1 MWRLI
6 RNQLIFPLIKE
17 ICIEENI
24 TFIEEPS
31 RGMFGV
37 MIFPNEK
44 KYFVKDVNFNLNC
57 VSSVRITK
65 NKALTSYF
73 LDYFGYNVPKYTM
86 VYSENKCRKY
96 GLEDNLA
103 KGKEFAKALGY
114 PLILKINDSSK
125 GQGIYK
131 VYEEKELV
139 EKAQDILLQVN
150 TFQIQKYYDYND
162 YRIVVLGNKIISAYQ
177 RIPLYVIGDGVSSV
191 KRLLEQKQ
199 ESFIKAGRDT
209 ILNVYDKDI
218 ENNLL
223 KLGYNLES
231 VLSNGEKC
239 ELRFISNLSAGGEC
253 IELTDKIHK
262 DYAELGIKIAHDL
275 NLHLCGIDIMCPDIS
290 KRMENYVVL
299 EVNSSPGLDN
309 YAYSGKKQELYVKEL
324 YRKVILYIQDAIMI

>member
-1 MWRLI
+1 MI

-17 ICIEENI
+17 ICMEENI

-37 MIFPNEK
+37 MIFPNAK
-44 KYFVKDVNFNLNC
+44 KYFLKDVNFNLNYT
-57 VSSVRITK
+57 SSVRITK

-73 LDYFGYNVPKYTM
+73 LDFFGYNVPEYTM

-114 PLILKINDSSK
+114 PVILKINDSSK
-125 GQGIYK
+125 GQGIFK
-131 VYEEKELV
+131 VYAEKELV
-139 EKAQDILLQVN
+139 EKAQDILSSIN

-162 YRIVVLGNKIISAYQ
+162 YRIVVLGDKIISAYQ
-177 RIPLYVIGDGVSSV
+177 RIPLCVVGDGENSI

-199 ESFIKAGRDT
+199 ERFIKAGRDT
-209 ILNVYDKDI
+209 IINVCDEDI
-218 ENNLL
+218 KNNLL

-239 ELRFISNLSAGGEC
+239 ELRYISNLSAGGEC
-253 IELTDKIHK
+253 IDLTDKIHK
-262 DYAELGIKIAHDL
+262 DYAELGIKIAQDL

-290 KRMENYVVL
+290 KKMKNYIIL

-309 YAYSGKKQELYVKEL
+309 YAYSGKRQELYVKEL
-324 YRKVILYIQDAIMI
+324 YRKVILYIRDTVMR

>member
-1 MWRLI
+1 MI
-6 RNQLIFPLIKE
+6 RDQLIFPLIKE
-17 ICIEENI
+17 ICLEENI
-24 TFIEEPS
+24 TFMEEPS

-37 MIFPNEK
+37 MIFPNGK
-44 KYFVKDVNFNLNC
+44 KYFVKDVNFNLNY
-57 VSSVRITK
+57 VSSVRITR

-73 LDYFGYNVPKYTM
+73 LELFGYNVPKYTM

-96 GLEDNLA
+96 GLQDNLA

-131 VYEEKELV
+131 VYDEKELV
-139 EKAQDILLQVN
+139 EKAQDILLEVN

-177 RIPLYVIGDGVSSV
+177 RIPLYVIGDGVNSV

-209 ILNVYDKDI
+209 IINVYDKDI
-218 ENNLL
+218 ENNLV
-223 KLGYNLES
+223 KLGYSLES
-231 VLSNGEKC
+231 VLDKGKIC
-239 ELRFISNLSAGGEC
+239 KLRYISNLSAGGEC

-262 DYAELGIKIAHDL
+262 DYAELGVKIAQDL
-275 NLHLCGIDIMCPDIS
+275 NLHLCGIDIMCSDIS
-290 KRMENYVVL
+290 KGMKNYVVL

-309 YAYSGKKQELYVKEL
+309 YAFSGKQQELYVKEL
-324 YRKVILYIQDAIMI
+324 YRKVVLYIQDEIMA

>member
-1 MWRLI
+1 MI
-6 RNQLIFPLIKE
+6 RDQLIFPLIKE
-17 ICIEENI
+17 ICMEENI
-24 TFIEEPS
+24 TFIEETS

-37 MIFPNEK
+37 MIFPNAK
-44 KYFVKDVNFNLNC
+44 KYFVKDVNFNLNY

-73 LDYFGYNVPKYTM
+73 LDLFGYNVPKYTM
-86 VYSENKCRKY
+86 VYSEYKCKKY

-131 VYEEKELV
+131 VYDEKELV
-139 EKAQDILLQVN
+139 EKAQDILLEVN

-177 RIPLYVIGDGVSSV
+177 RIPLYVIGDGVNSV

-209 ILNVYDKDI
+209 IINVYDKDI
-218 ENNLL
+218 ENNLV
-223 KLGYNLES
+223 KLGYSLES
-231 VLSNGEKC
+231 VLDKGKIC
-239 ELRFISNLSAGGEC
+239 KLRYISNLSAGGEC

-262 DYAELGIKIAHDL
+262 DYAELGVKIAQDL
-275 NLHLCGIDIMCPDIS
+275 NLHLCGIDIMCSDIS
-290 KRMENYVVL
+290 KGMKNYVVL

-309 YAYSGKKQELYVKEL
+309 YAFSGKQQELYVKEL
-324 YRKVILYIQDAIMI
+324 YRKVVLYIQDEIMA

>member
-1 MWRLI
+1 MI
-6 RNQLIFPLIKE
+6 RDQLIFPLIKE
-17 ICIEENI
+17 ICMEENI
-24 TFIEEPS
+24 TFIEETS

-37 MIFPNEK
+37 MIFPNAK
-44 KYFVKDVNFNLNC
+44 KYFVKDVNFNLNY

-73 LDYFGYNVPKYTM
+73 LDLFGYNVPKYTM
-86 VYSENKCRKY
+86 VYSEYKCKKY

-131 VYEEKELV
+131 VYDEKVLV
-139 EKAQDILLQVN
+139 ENAQDILLEVN

-177 RIPLYVIGDGVSSV
+177 RIPLYVIGDGVNSV

-209 ILNVYDKDI
+209 IINVYDKDI
-218 ENNLL
+218 ENNLV
-223 KLGYNLES
+223 KLGYSLES
-231 VLSNGEKC
+231 VLDKGKIC
-239 ELRFISNLSAGGEC
+239 KLRYISNLSAGGEC

-262 DYAELGIKIAHDL
+262 DYAELGVKIAQDL
-275 NLHLCGIDIMCPDIS
+275 NLHLCGIDIMCSDIS
-290 KRMENYVVL
+290 KGMKNYVVL

-309 YAYSGKKQELYVKEL
+309 YAFSGKQQELYVKEL
-324 YRKVILYIQDAIMI
+324 YRKVVLYIQDEIMA

>member
-1 MWRLI
+1 M
-6 RNQLIFPLIKE
+6 
-17 ICIEENI
+17 EENI
-24 TFIEEPS
+24 TFIEETS

-37 MIFPNEK
+37 MIFPNAK
-44 KYFVKDVNFNLNC
+44 KYFVKDVNFNLNY

-73 LDYFGYNVPKYTM
+73 LDLFGYNVPKYTM
-86 VYSENKCRKY
+86 VYSEYKCKKY

-131 VYEEKELV
+131 VYDEKELV
-139 EKAQDILLQVN
+139 EKAQDILLEVN

-177 RIPLYVIGDGVSSV
+177 RIPLYVIGDGVNSV

-209 ILNVYDKDI
+209 IINVYDKDI
-218 ENNLL
+218 ENNLV
-223 KLGYNLES
+223 KLGYSLES
-231 VLSNGEKC
+231 VLDKGKIC
-239 ELRFISNLSAGGEC
+239 KLRYISNLSAGGEC

-262 DYAELGIKIAHDL
+262 DYAELGVKIAQDL
-275 NLHLCGIDIMCPDIS
+275 NLHLCGIDIMCSDIS
-290 KRMENYVVL
+290 KGMKNYVVL

-309 YAYSGKKQELYVKEL
+309 YAFSGKQQELYVKEL
-324 YRKVILYIQDAIMI
+324 YRKVVLYIQDEIMA

>member
-1 MWRLI
+1 M
-6 RNQLIFPLIKE
+6 
-17 ICIEENI
+17 EENI
-24 TFIEEPS
+24 TFIEETS

-37 MIFPNEK
+37 MIFPNAK
-44 KYFVKDVNFNLNC
+44 KYFVKDVNFNLNY

-73 LDYFGYNVPKYTM
+73 LDLFGYNVPKYTM
-86 VYSENKCRKY
+86 VYSEYKCKKY

-103 KGKEFAKALGY
+103 KGKEFEKALLY
-114 PLILKINDSSK
+114 TLILKINDSSK

-131 VYEEKELV
+131 VYDEKELV
-139 EKAQDILLQVN
+139 EKAQDILLEVN

-177 RIPLYVIGDGVSSV
+177 RIPLYVIGDGVNSV

-209 ILNVYDKDI
+209 IINVYDKDI
-218 ENNLL
+218 ENNLV
-223 KLGYNLES
+223 KLGYSLES
-231 VLSNGEKC
+231 VLDKGKIC
-239 ELRFISNLSAGGEC
+239 KLRYISNLSAGGEC

-262 DYAELGIKIAHDL
+262 DYAELGVKIAQDL
-275 NLHLCGIDIMCPDIS
+275 NLHLCGIDIMCSDIS
-290 KRMENYVVL
+290 KGMKNYVVL

-309 YAYSGKKQELYVKEL
+309 YAFSGKQQELYVKEL
-324 YRKVILYIQDAIMI
+324 YRKVVLYIQDEIMA

>member
-1 MWRLI
+1 M
-6 RNQLIFPLIKE
+6 
-17 ICIEENI
+17 EENI

-37 MIFPNEK
+37 MIFPNAK
-44 KYFVKDVNFNLNC
+44 KYFVKDVNFNLNY

-73 LDYFGYNVPKYTM
+73 LDLFGYNVPKYTM
-86 VYSENKCRKY
+86 VYSECKCKKY

-103 KGKEFAKALGY
+103 KGKEFAEAVGY

-131 VYEEKELV
+131 VYDEKELV
-139 EKAQDILLQVN
+139 EKAQDILLEVN

-177 RIPLYVIGDGVSSV
+177 RIPLYVIGDGVNSV

-209 ILNVYDKDI
+209 IINVYDKDI

-223 KLGYNLES
+223 KLGYSLQS
-231 VLSNGEKC
+231 VLGNGEICK
-239 ELRFISNLSAGGEC
+239 LRYISNLSAGGEC
-253 IELTDKIHK
+253 IELIDKIHR
-262 DYAELGIKIAHDL
+262 DYAELGIKIAQDL

-290 KRMENYVVL
+290 KGMKKYVVL

-309 YAYSGKKQELYVKEL
+309 YAFSGKQQELYVKEL
-324 YRKVILYIQDAIMI
+324 YRKVVLYIQDEIMA